1 MENGN
6 CLGIIVQFLT
16 KPMARELPFVVK
28 PRRELPKYKVGSEE
42 SGVMEIARKGY
53 LSVGEKSFFQG
64 ATAGDETIGKLH
76 ILVRK
81 ICAETELPY
90 TEVFDQL
97 QNPENEL
104 LQPYRDDILSMM
116 LDMQTFQTRQE
127 IVAATAMIISR
138 VNSEWTVADTLEL
151 HPDIILGLYELYQ
164 LEDKRSIEDIE
175 STETKEESV
184 VASEG
189 KDPSKE
195 ESEG

>member
-1 MENGN
+1 
-6 CLGIIVQFLT
+6 
-16 KPMARELPFVVK
+16 MARELPFVVK

-64 ATAGDETIGKLH
+64 ATAGDETVGKLH
-76 ILVRK
+76 TLVRK
-81 ICAETELPY
+81 ICAETNLPY

-97 QNPENEL
+97 QDVENEL

-116 LDMQTFQTRQE
+116 IDMQTFQTRQE

-138 VNSEWTVADTLEL
+138 INSEWTVQDTLEL
-151 HPDIILGLYELYQ
+151 HPDIISGLYELYQ

-175 STETKEESV
+175 STETKEEAV
-184 VASEG
+184 VSSEG
-189 KDPSKE
+189 KDLSKE